1 MTEEGER
8 SGLTS
13 RYRLDRRVLLR
24 SPLLGGP
31 GLAATAVILC
41 GEHEDEPSG
50 DRGPDNGSV
59 DSGHNRAS
67 VVVVLYTS
75 GMQRIL
81 VVSDDPQHM
90 TVAAAAM
97 RLDGRPVRTERTLE
111 AGLLAVREWRPAVL
125 VLDLGIGI
133 TPGGLAAVL
142 RDPEV
147 HERIGVLL
155 VASHDQL
162 GMVAAGVRI
171 DDFVMPP
178 LEAEEFRTRIGRVL
192 WAHTGADEGSLLRRR
207 GLVIDLERYTV
218 SVDGDVVDLTYKE
231 YELLRFLAT
240 NAGKPFTREALLNR
254 VWGYDYYGGSRTVD
268 VHIRR
273 IRAKIERH
281 EAYIDTVRN
290 VGYRFIDDAPPGSRL
305 EVIDAES
312 A

>member
-1 MTEEGER
+1 MQ
-8 SGLTS
+8 
-13 RYRLDRRVLLR
+13 RVL
-24 SPLLGGP
+24 
-31 GLAATAVILC
+31 I
-41 GEHEDEPSG
+41 
-50 DRGPDNGSV
+50 
-59 DSGHNRAS
+59 
-67 VVVVLYTS
+67 
-75 GMQRIL
+75 
-81 VVSDDPQHM
+81 VSDDPQHV
-90 TVAAAAM
+90 TLAAAAM
-97 RLDGRPVRTERTLE
+97 RLDGRPVRNERTLE

-125 VLDLGIGI
+125 VLDLSIGI

-147 HERIGVLL
+147 HDRIGVLL
-155 VASHDQL
+155 IAADEQL
-162 GMVAAGVRI
+162 TMVGGGMRI
-171 DDFVMPP
+171 DDFVVPP
-178 LEAEEFRTRIGRVL
+178 LASDEFRTRVGRVL

-218 SVDGDVVDLTYKE
+218 SVDGEVVDLTYKE

-290 VGYRFIDDAPPGSRL
+290 VGYRFIEDTSPATRLDAFG
-305 EVIDAES
+305 AEGL
-312 A
+312 

>member
-1 MTEEGER
+1 M
-8 SGLTS
+8 
-13 RYRLDRRVLLR
+13 
-24 SPLLGGP
+24 
-31 GLAATAVILC
+31 
-41 GEHEDEPSG
+41 
-50 DRGPDNGSV
+50 
-59 DSGHNRAS
+59 
-67 VVVVLYTS
+67 VVVLYTS

-90 TVAAAAM
+90 TIAAAAM
-97 RLDGRPVRTERTLE
+97 RLDGRPVRTERTVE

-133 TPGGLAAVL
+133 TSGGLAAVL

-155 VASHDQL
+155 VASQEQL

-290 VGYRFIDDAPPGSRL
+290 VGYRFIDDAPPGGRL
-305 EVIDAES
+305 EEIDAES